1 MASVASR
8 PTFLPKAGAS
18 ATGLAGALVV
28 VVGLVVVSIVLRT
41 LALGDSF
48 WMDEGLSVAIANQP
62 FFDIPG
68 VLRQDGSPPLYYMML
83 SVWMDVFGTT
93 AAATQALSV
102 AIAVGAIPVAFWA
115 GRSLFDMKAG
125 LIAASLAALN
135 PFLTQYAQET
145 RMYSLMV
152 LLTLAVSALFLHAF
166 VYRRDAYKW
175 AFAVVL
181 ALLLYTHNWGIFV
194 TAGCVTTFA
203 AVLFATSSDERRPLL
218 RDGAIGFGLAFLL
231 YAPWLPTLLFQA
243 RNTGAPWVDSPR
255 LGAPVQISK
264 NLLGGG
270 SATIALIL
278 GVFAGAVVV
287 FAASRSERVRHW
299 RQWRP
304 ENPDQTAMIALA
316 ALGVFTLAIAW
327 LFSQFSPAWTT
338 RYLGVV
344 LGPIF
349 LLAAVGLARAR
360 AVGIF
365 ALVIVL
371 AIWAIPRTTELKN
384 KSNARDLAAQA
395 APLLDDGDLVI
406 STQPEQAP
414 LMDFRLDK
422 DLQYATPLGG
432 EPDRTGVVMDWR
444 GATEKLEGATPEK
457 DLAPQLARLPAGAHV
472 LLVRPVTTN
481 VDDWDAPWTQLVRR
495 RSAQWARALDRDPSF
510 VQTAVVP
517 DFYRRASRVGVSGIV
532 YTKFR
537 Q

>member
-8 PTFLPKAGAS
+8 PTFLPKAGAAS
-18 ATGLAGALVV
+18 TGLAGTIAI
-28 VVGLVVVSIVLRT
+28 VVGLVVVSVVLRT

-62 FFDIPG
+62 FFEIPG
-68 VLRQDGSPPLYYMML
+68 VLRQDGSPPLYYMLL
-83 SVWMDVFGTT
+83 SVWIDVFGST

-102 AIAVGAIPVAFWA
+102 AIAVVAIPVAFWA
-115 GRSLFDMKAG
+115 GRGLFGMKAG

-152 LLTLAVSALFLHAF
+152 LLTLAVSALFLHVF
-166 VYRRDAYKW
+166 VYRRGAYKW

-181 ALLLYTHNWGIFV
+181 ALMLYTHNWGIFV
-194 TAGCVTTFA
+194 TAGCVGTFA
-203 AVLFATSSDERRPLL
+203 AVLFSSSAGERRPLL

-243 RNTGAPWVDSPR
+243 LNTGAPWVDSPR

-278 GVFAGAVVV
+278 GIFAGAVAI
-287 FAASRSERVRHW
+287 FAASRSERLRHW
-299 RQWRP
+299 RAWRP
-304 ENPDQTAMIALA
+304 QNQEQTAMLALVS
-316 ALGVFTLAIAW
+316 LGVLTLAVAW

-338 RYLGVV
+338 RYLGVA

-349 LLAAVGLARAR
+349 LLAAIGLARAR

-384 KSNARDLAAQA
+384 KSNAKDLAAQA
-395 APLLDDGDLVI
+395 APLLADGDLVI

-414 LMDFRLDK
+414 LLDFRFDE
-422 DLQYATPLGG
+422 DLQYATTLGG
-432 EPDRTGVVMDWR
+432 KPERTGVVMDWR
-444 GATEKLEGATPEK
+444 DALEKLENATPEK
-457 DLAPQLARLPAGAHV
+457 DLAPQLARLPTGAHV

-495 RSAQWARALDRDPSF
+495 RSAQWGRALDRDPRF

-517 DFYRRASRVGVSGIV
+517 DFYRRASRIGVGGVV

-537 Q
+537 